1 MKKRLGFTLVELLV
15 AIAIFAAL
23 SALGWKVFD
32 YLIKVKERN
41 TLHEQRLAEL
51 QEAYQQ
57 ILRDTLQIIP
67 LPAHSGGNLQPAL
80 MLDNQGLIF
89 SKAGVTDPLKQGRG
103 PYERIEYQYNN
114 AEQKLY
120 RLKYTNLNTASN
132 VQPQSSIVLDQ
143 VERYQVSVLN
153 PQELGRWPE
162 GTLDPEQPEQLR
174 ILPRGVKIN
183 LTVQGVEYE
192 WWYSL
197 LDTRDL
203 NTADTSPPQKEK

>member
-1 MKKRLGFTLVELLV
+1 MKKGLGFTLIELLV

-23 SALGWKVFD
+23 SALSWKVFD
-32 YLIKVKERN
+32 YLVKVKERN

-57 ILRDTLQIIP
+57 ILRDTLQAVP
-67 LPAHSGGNLQPAL
+67 LTAHSGGDLQPAL
-80 MLDNQGLIF
+80 QLDGQRLIF

-114 AEQKLY
+114 ADQKLY
-120 RLKYTNLNTASN
+120 RLKYASLNTRN
-132 VQPQSSIVLDQ
+132 VQPQSSVLLDQ
-143 VERYQVSVLN
+143 VEHYQVNVLN

-162 GTLDPEQPEQLR
+162 GTLDPGQTEQLR

-183 LTVQGVEYE
+183 LTVQGTEYE

-203 NTADTSPPQKEK
+203 STTDTPPPQEEK